1 MLIEKA
7 VNFNRNAQLDKIY
20 YAFMYVQN
28 LETKVKPG
36 GDMDYNKGGSALEDL
51 NISILKCRAVL
62 GGFPYTIA

>member
-7 VNFNRNAQLDKIY
+7 VNFNRNAQLDEIY

-36 GDMDYNKGGSALEDL
+36 DMDYNKNGSALEDL
-51 NISILKCRAVL
+51 NISILKFRAVL
-62 GGFPYTIA
+62 

>member
-7 VNFNRNAQLDKIY
+7 VNFNRNAQLDEIY

-36 GDMDYNKGGSALEDL
+36 DMDYNRGGSAL
-51 NISILKCRAVL
+51 K
-62 GGFPYTIA
+62 T